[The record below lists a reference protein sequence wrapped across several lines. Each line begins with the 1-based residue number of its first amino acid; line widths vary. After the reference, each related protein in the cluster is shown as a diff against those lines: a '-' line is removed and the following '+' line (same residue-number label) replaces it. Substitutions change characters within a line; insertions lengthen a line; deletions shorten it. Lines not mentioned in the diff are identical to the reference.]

1 MSDIDAR
8 KFPRLSAYLKGLP
21 DGLASY
27 PEATAKASM
36 FRDALMEK
44 PVKEVVHLLP
54 DPLAELVLYPPLVS
68 TWVRSVLM
76 QSIFLVMA
84 DHHHMTDEAFAT
96 WTHRTQKTLLGGPL
110 YRAIVALASPT
121 LLLNGASV
129 RWRSFHRGSDVD
141 VKQTGPQEALLMLS
155 FPRGLYAPTNLIGI
169 AGGFQ
174 AVAELSNAKPVSVS
188 VLEMTQT
195 KARFEFRWR

>member
-1 MSDIDAR
+1 MSDVDPR

-21 DGLASY
+21 NGLASY

-36 FRDALMEK
+36 FRDALNDK
-44 PVKEVVHLLP
+44 PVRELAPLLP
-54 DPLAELVLYPPLVS
+54 DPLADLVLNPPLIS

-76 QSIFLVMA
+76 QGVFLVMA
-84 DHHHMTDEAFAT
+84 DHHHMSDEAFSI
-96 WTHRTQKTLLGGPL
+96 WTHRTQKALLGGPL
-110 YRAIVALASPT
+110 YRAIVALASPN

-141 VKQTGPQEALLMLS
+141 VQQTGTNEAMLVLT
-155 FPRGLYAPTNLIGI
+155 FPRGLYAQTHLIGFC
-169 AGGFQ
+169 GGFQ

-188 VLEMTQT
+188 ILEMSATR
-195 KARFEFRWR
+195 ARFQFRWR